1 MKKLLIILL
10 GLVSLNVYA
19 NGCGGEYQP
28 ATGTCRIIDSSGR
41 QIIYNVGRPQ
51 SSNSGSTQSQIINID
66 VPSKYGAWAFNPKT
80 GIAGGA
86 LDMNSREE
94 AEREA
99 IKTCER
105 GGRNK
110 PCKIGVRV
118 RNGCIAV
125 VQGKLG
131 KKVETFYGT
140 ERFPGDAEPSALR
153 KCHASGS
160 SQCSIVA
167 NEGCSLPKF

>member
-1 MKKLLIILL
+1 MKKLLFVLL
-10 GLVSLNVYA
+10 GLTSLNVYA

-41 QIIYNVGRPQ
+41 QILYNVGRPQ
-51 SSNSGSTQSQIINID
+51 SSNSGSTQPQIINID

-94 AEREA
+94 ADREA

-105 GGRNK
+105 GGKNK

-125 VQGKLG
+125 AQGKLG
-131 KKVETFYGT
+131 EKVKTFYGM

-153 KCHASGS
+153 KCQASGS
-160 SQCSIVA
+160 SQCTIVA

>member
-1 MKKLLIILL
+1 MKKLLFILL
-10 GLVSLNVYA
+10 GLTSLNICIA
-19 NGCGGEYQP
+19 NPTYDATRGALQNDPSLCQYGYNPNCG
-28 ATGTCRIIDSSGR
+28 SSSQR
-41 QIIYNVGRPQ
+41 QQKR
-51 SSNSGSTQSQIINID
+51 TTEIINIK
-66 VPSKYGAWAFNPKT
+66 VPSKYGAWAFNSKT

-99 IKTCER
+99 IKTCEQ

-110 PCKIGVRV
+110 PCKIGVWV
-118 RNGCIAV
+118 RNSCIAV
-125 VQGKLG
+125 AQGKLG
-131 KKVETFYGT
+131 KKVKTFYGT

>member
-41 QIIYNVGRPQ
+41 QIIYNVGKPQ
-51 SSNSGSTQSQIINID
+51 SSNSGSTQPQIINID

-131 KKVETFYGT
+131 KKVKTFYGT

>member
-1 MKKLLIILL
+1 
-10 GLVSLNVYA
+10 
-19 NGCGGEYQP
+19 
-28 ATGTCRIIDSSGR
+28 
-41 QIIYNVGRPQ
+41 
-51 SSNSGSTQSQIINID
+51 
-66 VPSKYGAWAFNPKT
+66 
-80 GIAGGA
+80 
-86 LDMNSREE
+86 

-99 IKTCER
+99 IKTCEQ

-110 PCKIGVRV
+110 PCKIGVWV
-118 RNGCIAV
+118 RNSCIAV
-125 VQGKLG
+125 AQGKLG
-131 KKVETFYGT
+131 KKVKTFYGT

>member
-1 MKKLLIILL
+1 M
-10 GLVSLNVYA
+10 
-19 NGCGGEYQP
+19 C
-28 ATGTCRIIDSSGR
+28 SS
-41 QIIYNVGRPQ
+41 
-51 SSNSGSTQSQIINID
+51 D
-66 VPSKYGAWAFNPKT
+66 LYGAWAFNPKT

-105 GGRNK
+105 GGKNK

-125 VQGKLG
+125 AQGKLG
-131 KKVETFYGT
+131 EKVKTFYGM

-153 KCHASGS
+153 KCQASGS
-160 SQCSIVA
+160 SQCTIVA

>member
-1 MKKLLIILL
+1 MKKLFFVLL
-10 GLVSLNVYA
+10 GLASLNVCVA
-19 NGCGGEYQP
+19 NPTYDATRGALQNDPSLCQYGYNPNCG
-28 ATGTCRIIDSSGR
+28 SSGYR
-41 QIIYNVGRPQ
+41 QQRQP
-51 SSNSGSTQSQIINID
+51 TEIININ
-66 VPSKYGAWAFNPKT
+66 VPSKHGAWAFNPKT

-105 GGRNK
+105 GGSNA
-110 PCKIGVRV
+110 PCKIEVWG

-125 VQGKLG
+125 AQGKLG
-131 KKVETFYGT
+131 KKWKLFSVVT
-140 ERFPGDAEPSALR
+140 ELGKAEAKALQ
-153 KCHASGS
+153 KCRASGLPE
-160 SQCSIVA
+160 CKIVA